1 VAKDDDISQELSK
14 LLEEYGKESIIALK
28 REIKIRD
35 LQVTSKTINSIT
47 HKVSPYKVVIS
58 FDKVLNILDRGRR
71 KGKKRPHVDSILQWM
86 KDSQIQ
92 PRNNRK
98 KGNLSGRFTNK
109 SDRNMKSSAFAIARA
124 IGKKGTIKRFG
135 HKGAKVFKVIR
146 SGSNAMNNLKSGIK
160 EVTGKQMKQSF
171 KQLKKK

>member
-1 VAKDDDISQELSK
+1 MTENDDITKELSE
-14 LLEEYGKESIIALK
+14 LLEEYGKESVIALK

-47 HKVSPYKVVIS
+47 HEVSPYKVVIS
-58 FDKVLNILDRGRR
+58 FNNVLNILDRGRR

-109 SDRNMKSSAFAIARA
+109 SDRNLKSSAFAIARA
-124 IGKKGTIKRFG
+124 IGRKGTIKRFG

-146 SGSNAMNNLKSGIK
+146 SGSNAMNNLKRGIK
-160 EVTGKQMKQSF
+160 ELTGKQMKQSF